1 MTHLSINQKQEL
13 IDIYNTFL
21 NDSHILKMK
30 EIPMHR
36 GSNCY
41 IHSFKVAKLS
51 IKRALKRKGYNLKA
65 LLIASILHDYYLY
78 DWRKEKECK
87 KRHGRKHPYIAVEN
101 AKRDFKISEEIENI
115 MRSHMWP
122 LTIKDFP
129 KSKEA
134 KMLNYIDDVVATREF
149 LTSKNYK
156 KKREEKY
163 LKYIS
168 NLFDE

>member
-1 MTHLSINQKQEL
+1 MTHLSISQKQEL

-21 NDSHILKMK
+21 NDSHVLKMK

-51 IKRALKRKGYNLKA
+51 MKRALKRKGYNLKA

-101 AKRDFKISEEIENI
+101 AKRDFEISEEIESI

-134 KMLNYIDDVVATREF
+134 KMLNFVDDIVATREF

-163 LKYIS
+163 LKNIS